1 MAITVSNLGV
11 DDLVKAQRR
20 YAYRDTMIVVS
31 ALTANASNTIPH
43 GLPAQPRRVFPNSV
57 GNGAAS
63 AACNLDTSQGAT
75 DPTGKLP
82 GGKLGYDATNVYL
95 WVPAGTTIVEL
106 EIEY

>member
-1 MAITVSNLGV
+1 MPITVTNLGV
-11 DDLVKAQRR
+11 DDRVKRETG
-20 YAYRDTMIVVS
+20 YAYRDTMLVVAGLTSS
-31 ALTANASNTIPH
+31 AANTIPH
-43 GLPAQPRRVFPNSV
+43 GLPNQPRRVFPNSV
-57 GNGAAS
+57 GNGALA

-95 WVPAGTTIVEL
+95 FVPAAVTVVEL